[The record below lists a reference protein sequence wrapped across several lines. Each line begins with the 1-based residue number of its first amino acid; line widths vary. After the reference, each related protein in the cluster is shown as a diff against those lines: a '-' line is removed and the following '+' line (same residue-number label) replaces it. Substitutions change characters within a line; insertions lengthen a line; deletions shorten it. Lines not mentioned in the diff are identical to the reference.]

1 MPYMKDGH
9 RDYRREYDLY
19 HSTAKQRH
27 NRSLRTTL
35 RRQAEQAGIVH
46 KGDSK
51 DLDHIQPLSHGGSNS
66 MANARVV
73 SAGRNRSFSRNADG
87 SLKNQT
93 SKREQ

>member
-1 MPYMKDGH
+1 MENVTIGK
-9 RDYRREYDLY
+9 EYELY
-19 HSTAKQRH
+19 HSRPEQIH
-27 NRSLRTTL
+27 NRSERTTL
-35 RRQAEQAGIVH
+35 RRKANHDGITH
-46 KGDSK
+46 KGDGL

-93 SKREQ
+93 SRRER

>member
-19 HSTAKQRH
+19 HSRAKQRH
-27 NRSLRTTL
+27 NRSLRTIL
-35 RRQAEQAGIVH
+35 RHQAENAGIVH

-66 MANARVV
+66 LANARAV
-73 SAGRNRSFSRNADG
+73 SKSDNRSFSRNADG
-87 SLKNQT
+87 SLKSQT
-93 SKREQ
+93 SKRER